1 MEPVEA
7 ARHRPGG
14 APVRGAGATLRVQP
28 ARAEQARGSR
38 RAGDGGDAGGVGG
51 VMRRERGAA
60 NDNYSRIPAPL
71 ADAVKAVYVG
81 ARMLQ
86 AGSRPLPDFLVIGA
100 QRCGTTSLYR
110 YLEKHPNVIGA
121 SPSKGVHYFDMNAER
136 SLRWYRA
143 HFPTERRRRQAGSGA
158 VTGEASPYYLFHPR
172 GPDRVR
178 AAVPDARLIAMLRD
192 PVDRAYSQYQQEYAR
207 GFEDAETFERAL
219 ELEPARLA
227 GERERMLAD
236 PEYESPALQHHA
248 DLRSVA
254 RGGTLNFIGSVL
266 NGLLQFLLV
275 VIVTQA
281 LTKSAAGAFFEA
293 VALFTILSNTCELGA
308 DTGLTR
314 MIPRYRVHG
323 RIADVRRSMA
333 VGIAP
338 AFAAGLV
345 LSIVALVAADPLAAV
360 FTNHRDAD
368 ASRVATYIRVLAVF
382 LPVSAAYTVAVAA
395 TRGFGT
401 MLPNAVVDRIGR
413 AFLQLAAIGLV
424 LAAGGGA
431 LAVGLGWGVP
441 IAASFAVALA
451 WLARLIAAT
460 ERSPGERQPPT
471 AMRALSTE
479 FWRFPAPR
487 GLTGVFPGTIL
498 WVGTLLVGSL
508 LDAAHASVYTASTRY
523 LVAGSVVN
531 MAIITAIAPKLSEL
545 LSGDEHERAREVY
558 QVATCWLMTLAWPLY
573 FTLAVFAPLLLKVFK
588 PEYAAGASSL
598 EVLAAAMLV
607 ATGIGPVDIV
617 LLMGG
622 RSFWNLFNV
631 VVAL

>member
-1 MEPVEA
+1 MSEPA
-7 ARHRPGG
+7 
-14 APVRGAGATLRVQP
+14 
-28 ARAEQARGSR
+28 
-38 RAGDGGDAGGVGG
+38 
-51 VMRRERGAA
+51 
-60 NDNYSRIPAPL
+60 
-71 ADAVKAVYVG
+71 
-81 ARMLQ
+81 
-86 AGSRPLPDFLVIGA
+86 
-100 QRCGTTSLYR
+100 
-110 YLEKHPNVIGA
+110 
-121 SPSKGVHYFDMNAER
+121 AER
-136 SLRWYRA
+136 
-143 HFPTERRRRQAGSGA
+143 
-158 VTGEASPYYLFHPR
+158 
-172 GPDRVR
+172 D
-178 AAVPDARLIAMLRD
+178 
-192 PVDRAYSQYQQEYAR
+192 
-207 GFEDAETFERAL
+207 
-219 ELEPARLA
+219 
-227 GERERMLAD
+227 
-236 PEYESPALQHHA
+236 A

-471 AMRALSTE
+471 AMRALWTE
-479 FWRFPAPR
+479 FWRFTAPR
-487 GLTGVFPGTIL
+487 GLTGVFQVTIL

-523 LVAGSVVN
+523 LVAGSIVN
-531 MAIITAIAPKLSEL
+531 YAVIMAIAPKLSEL
-545 LSGDEHERAREVY
+545 LSGHEYQRAKDVY
-558 QVATCWLMTLAWPLY
+558 QVTTGWLMTLAWPMY
-573 FTLAVFAPLLLKVFK
+573 ITIAVFAPLLLRVFK
-588 PEYAAGASSL
+588 PEYVSGASSL
-598 EVLAAAMLV
+598 EVLAVAMLV

-631 VVAL
+631 VVALALNVGLSLVLIPRIGIAGAACAWAAAILFNNLAPLVEVRAFLKLHPFGPGFPAVAASALVCYGALGMALRLAVGTSIPVFVAYAVLGTAAYAALMWRFRRRAELELLAGTLRAGRGRRARPVTA